1 MPLSISRL
9 SLGQAELE
17 DGVRAILAELGVP
30 EGEDW
35 SISALTSPSGG
46 AWEVVL
52 DGAPRAKAE
61 HVDWEIVVHDSLARY
76 RRLFLGKNEQTL
88 EYFKR
93 SIRKLLWECVQ
104 FKDNPIRN
112 HNPKLGDAFEEA
124 VWGLLRNEDMKPVQV
139 RFGVWREGPDGM
151 KFVCKVEYTSDRRVP
166 WSWWSS
172 LVRNPQ
178 DLATELGRAL
188 ASRRKRQV
196 VVAPSLRALGRRVA
210 RRGLRP
216 NLPHAPV
223 AHAHA
228 PVAATAPAP
237 VPPGKEQPLGF

>member
-1 MPLSISRL
+1 MSMSISRL
-9 SLGQAELE
+9 SVGNPGTEQGLRSILE
-17 DGVRAILAELGVP
+17 ELGVP

-35 SISALTSPSGG
+35 SASIVAATATS

-52 DGAPRAKAE
+52 DGGLRTKSD
-61 HVDWEIVVHDSLARY
+61 HVDWEIVQHEGVARF
-76 RRLFLGKNEQTL
+76 RRLFLGKDEQTL
-88 EYFKR
+88 DYFRR
-93 SIRKLLWECVQ
+93 SLRKLLWECVQ

-112 HNPKLGDAFEEA
+112 HSAKLGEAFEEA
-124 VWGLLRNEDMKPVQV
+124 VWGLLRHEDMKPVQV

-151 KFVCKVEYTSDRRVP
+151 KFVCKVEYASDRRVP

-178 DLATELGRAL
+178 DLSNELTRAL

-216 NLPHAPV
+216 TTPM
-223 AHAHA
+223 
-228 PVAATAPAP
+228 
-237 VPPGKEQPLGF
+237 VPPPSVVEASPKAQSLGF